1 MFHRGRCISMGS
13 YHAYLL
19 SFFTNSICTLLYSSL
34 LYSSWLGSSFESGSE
49 DDNVSS
55 GVTACSLSWTTP
67 VLLFSLSML
76 TFCKNSA
83 QAKMIFRSSLYQ
95 IIILVTKARV
105 HQIKYHSIR
114 CLPSNN
120 TPAVFESSS
129 ISLICIA
136 SLPPL
141 ATMMELKLE
150 VILVIT
156 TMELKLEVIIIN
168 PPPPFLCNIVESCWE
183 NWCCNTTVRWGG
195 IPREGRRP
203 KLSSRRT
210 LKRMKLQ

>member
-1 MFHRGRCISMGS
+1 MHLYGI
-13 YHAYLL
+13 L
-19 SFFTNSICTLLYSSL
+19 SCVPAFFLHKQHLHLAVLFTVVFFLTGIII
-34 LYSSWLGSSFESGSE
+34 WIRFRR
-49 DDNVSS
+49 DNISS

-168 PPPPFLCNIVESCWE
+168 PPPPFLCNIVERCWE
-183 NWCCNTTVRWGG
+183 NWCCDTTVRWGG
-195 IPREGRRP
+195 IPQEGRRP

-210 LKRMKLQ
+210 SKRMKLQ